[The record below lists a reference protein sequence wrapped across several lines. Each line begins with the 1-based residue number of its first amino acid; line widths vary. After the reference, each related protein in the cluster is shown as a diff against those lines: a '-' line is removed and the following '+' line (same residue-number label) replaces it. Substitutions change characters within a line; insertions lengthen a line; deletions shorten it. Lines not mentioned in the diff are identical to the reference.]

1 MTKNCKQ
8 IYEQNRQVSKM
19 LDEFSQRAPDF
30 SDPLT
35 DNTKG
40 YKWTEVRQTD
50 GSCVFSSNG
59 YHVTTLHRDYRF
71 YKGFSEVLVLSNF
84 VLQVDM
90 KVMAGEEGGVLFRW
104 YKGIPDTF
112 YYFYIR
118 TDGIFGLEKGVET
131 RMPDKHR
138 ILVGEPNN
146 QYVNKGLN
154 QQNKLRVRAVGH
166 EIELYVNEQF
176 LDRIDDNTNPHDR
189 GHVGFASGRKPSE
202 VIFSNVKIW
211 KIN

>member
-1 MTKNCKQ
+1 MP
-8 IYEQNRQVSKM
+8 
-19 LDEFSQRAPDF
+19 DEFSQKAPDF

-35 DNTKG
+35 DNTKR
-40 YKWTEVRQTD
+40 YKWTEVRQPD

-59 YHVTTLHRDYRF
+59 YHITTLDQDYRF
-71 YKGFSEVLVLSNF
+71 YKGISEVLVLSNF

-104 YKGIPDTF
+104 NMGIPDTF

-118 TDGIFGLEKGVET
+118 TDGTFGLEKGEET
-131 RMPDKHR
+131 GIAVKHR
-138 ILVGEPNN
+138 VLVGEPNN
-146 QYVNKGLN
+146 KYVKKGLN
-154 QQNKLRVRAVGH
+154 QQNKLMVRAVGH
-166 EIELYVNEQF
+166 VIELYVNEQF
-176 LDRIDDNTNPHDR
+176 LDRIDDNKNPHDR
-189 GHVGFASGRKPSE
+189 GHMGFVSGRKPSE